1 MLTDPAVNSQYTY
14 VLGVNDFD
22 FGNSGADLEKSM
34 AFITVINNVQ
44 SFEFP
49 KLSVDTFNMTHH
61 YYFFGCITVD
71 SSKYSRISA
80 IVEIKTF
87 SQAESSPPARLPPGS
102 FSTETTTVSGW
113 SSEIIIAELLI
124 TSVGEK

>member
-1 MLTDPAVNSQYTY
+1 M
-14 VLGVNDFD
+14 
-22 FGNSGADLEKSM
+22 SM

-71 SSKYSRISA
+71 TSKYSGVSTLQLEDKIMYPGGQFS
-80 IVEIKTF
+80 T
-87 SQAESSPPARLPPGS
+87 SQAPTGVIFNGDDNSQWLQLRDDYC
-102 FSTETTTVSGW
+102 
-113 SSEIIIAELLI
+113 
-124 TSVGEK
+124 